1 MSAAGP
7 SPAANRHRHLRARG
21 DGAQDTTTLELFFD
35 LVYVLA
41 VTQLSHL
48 LLTHL
53 SWTARWHMAFL
64 LLVVWWAWI
73 YTTWMV
79 KLAGPAVDA
88 GPDADRG
95 RACGPVPLPV
105 SDPIALAPDR
115 TDRAPVPE

>member
-1 MSAAGP
+1 M
-7 SPAANRHRHLRARG
+7 
-21 DGAQDTTTLELFFD
+21 
-35 LVYVLA
+35 LA

-79 KLAGPAVDA
+79 NWL
-88 GPDADRG
+88 
-95 RACGPVPLPV
+95 
-105 SDPIALAPDR
+105 DPSR
-115 TDRAPVPE
+115 RRSGC